1 MAMVVAAASAEVVDI
16 ERGKAAVA
24 VVLVVE
30 GERGRRVDA
39 SARSAH
45 SVTLTGKPY

>member
-1 MAMVVAAASAEVVDI
+1 MAMVVASAVDI
-16 ERGKAAVA
+16 ERGKAAAA

-30 GERGRRVDA
+30 GERGRRADA